1 MKLKYLFLTLILLMI
16 GIGTVDA
23 KSIEYNLTIDK
34 DLYFHEAN
42 VYRVN
47 DSELD
52 TSGNYDFMTSVV
64 KDKIYFDND
73 NGVPYTKTKK
83 KANGEYIVTLKN
95 DYSPIFLTGSR
106 ILNECFSEFDF
117 KDNEKS
123 LSIKTT
129 SPFYCYSRADSI
141 VINIKTDLK
150 VTSSNADSVNGNTY
164 TWNSIDKNF
173 TLRFAAEIPD
183 IENAPMEKGYSDTGE
198 VEDEDNDQN
207 NTQNNE
213 DEQTNNNNDETTSSI
228 SGIVIAVI
236 FIIISIAA
244 VIIFIILNQKK
255 SNLNKI

>member
-1 MKLKYLFLTLILLMI
+1 MKLKYLFLALILLTI
-16 GIGTVDA
+16 GISTADA

-42 VYRVN
+42 IYKVN
-47 DSELD
+47 ESELD

-73 NGVPYTKTKK
+73 SSVLYTKSKK
-83 KANGEYIVTLKN
+83 KVNGEYIVTLKN

-117 KDNEKS
+117 EDNEKA
-123 LSIKTT
+123 LSIRTT
-129 SPFYCYSRADSI
+129 SPFYCYSRANSI

-164 TWNSIDKNF
+164 TWNSIDRNF
-173 TLRFAAEIPD
+173 NLRFSAEIPD
-183 IENAPMEKGYSDTGE
+183 IDTEPLEEGYSITE
-198 VEDEDNDQN
+198 EDSENNND
-207 NTQNNE
+207 NTQSNE
-213 DEQTNNNNDETTSSI
+213 DEQIINNDNAEETTSPF

-236 FIIISIAA
+236 FIIVSIIA
-244 VIIFIILNQKK
+244 IIIIGWVQ
-255 SNLNKI
+255 

>member
-16 GIGTVDA
+16 GISTVDA

-47 DSELD
+47 ESELD

-141 VINIKTDLK
+141 VININLPPKFSFCLQVLSK
-150 VTSSNADSVNGNTY
+150 VLMC
-164 TWNSIDKNF
+164 
-173 TLRFAAEIPD
+173 LRIL
-183 IENAPMEKGYSDTGE
+183 
-198 VEDEDNDQN
+198 
-207 NTQNNE
+207 NE
-213 DEQTNNNNDETTSSI
+213 LQQ
-228 SGIVIAVI
+228 VIHMLDARRLYRI
-236 FIIISIAA
+236 FL
-244 VIIFIILNQKK
+244 IIL
-255 SNLNKI
+255 LNI